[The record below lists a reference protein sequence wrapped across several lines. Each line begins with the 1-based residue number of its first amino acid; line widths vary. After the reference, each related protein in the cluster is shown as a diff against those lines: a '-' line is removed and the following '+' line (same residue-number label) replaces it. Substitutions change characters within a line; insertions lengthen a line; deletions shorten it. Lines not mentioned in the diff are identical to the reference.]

1 MNKQIEE
8 MANIINEMPE
18 RNAHYYAKDNR
29 ETIQIEAFADCFA
42 IAKALYNAGYIQ
54 PIKKDDIVLSKTEYN
69 KILESK
75 EPLRGWIYRD
85 GFKDGREG
93 YSQLVVQLCD
103 DIIALKQENKEKARE
118 ILQEVKQRICDREIE
133 AERILRYIKLDELAK
148 KHGVEVE

>member
-1 MNKQIEE
+1 
-8 MANIINEMPE
+8 
-18 RNAHYYAKDNR
+18 
-29 ETIQIEAFADCFA
+29 
-42 IAKALYNAGYIQ
+42 
-54 PIKKDDIVLSKTEYN
+54 
-69 KILESK
+69 LESK

-85 GFKDGREG
+85 GFKDGREV